1 MKSKT
6 LKENKDFRRLYYKG
20 KSRASS
26 CIVTY
31 VAKSGAKG
39 TRIGITA
46 SKKIGCAVERNRAK
60 RVIRAAFS
68 QLEGRINGSYDFV
81 FVARTKIKGKDYI
94 SVQKA
99 MNNLFKKA
107 DLYNDKEDINKSN

>member
-60 RVIRAAFS
+60 RV
-68 QLEGRINGSYDFV
+68 NGSYDFV
-81 FVARTKIKGKDYI
+81 FVARTKTSKVKM
-94 SVQKA
+94 QKVLEQ
-99 MNNLFKKA
+99 MEQHFKA
-107 DLYNDKEDINKSN
+107 LGVID